1 MISTDNWWKKTY
13 SSATNWSCPNVS
25 TTPITAYKLVCWP
38 VCLQLLPLSALQLKG
53 KHCWK
58 NHCRNGGVDT
68 FGPWS
73 LEPLERWLFFFCQEY
88 SFLWFKIKLQLHKGV
103 NLVVYY
109 TLTTFWVTWP
119 RLQMWKCRIFITFA
133 VRKMPQEHSIFVSF
147 LPCAISQKN
156 FLDSNPTFMQICQ
169 LQLEFLRNG
178 SMVGLVHVVL
188 AITLVSFTKT
198 LSGDTHL
205 NLVKA

>member
-1 MISTDNWWKKTY
+1 
-13 SSATNWSCPNVS
+13 
-25 TTPITAYKLVCWP
+25 
-38 VCLQLLPLSALQLKG
+38 
-53 KHCWK
+53 
-58 NHCRNGGVDT
+58 
-68 FGPWS
+68 
-73 LEPLERWLFFFCQEY
+73 
-88 SFLWFKIKLQLHKGV
+88 
-103 NLVVYY
+103 
-109 TLTTFWVTWP
+109 
-119 RLQMWKCRIFITFA
+119 
-133 VRKMPQEHSIFVSF
+133 MPQEHSIFVSF

-205 NLVKA
+205 NLVKAQFGFNQLISNFKFNSLRLSTNQNQETLLDSLCINRLESMCIFIHLHTRSLKPHPSSNQYPLDNANNLYKMFHYRYQKVGALQQQLCKVNWLIFRVEIS

>member
-1 MISTDNWWKKTY
+1 MSLNRNLSLNKMSLNRDCTVRVKWGMGTFWKWVIVKFVLT
-13 SSATNWSCPNVS
+13 
-25 TTPITAYKLVCWP
+25 KDLVY
-38 VCLQLLPLSALQLKG
+38 SAL
-53 KHCWK
+53 
-58 NHCRNGGVDT
+58 
-68 FGPWS
+68 
-73 LEPLERWLFFFCQEY
+73 
-88 SFLWFKIKLQLHKGV
+88 WFTIKLQLHKGF

-109 TLTTFWVTWP
+109 ILTTFWVTWP

>member
-1 MISTDNWWKKTY
+1 MLPKNPLLWRGCQYVQTLAVRA
-13 SSATNWSCPNVS
+13 SA
-25 TTPITAYKLVCWP
+25 
-38 VCLQLLPLSALQLKG
+38 G
-53 KHCWK
+53 
-58 NHCRNGGVDT
+58 
-68 FGPWS
+68 
-73 LEPLERWLFFFCQEY
+73 WLFLFCQGENTWLSY
-88 SFLWFKIKLQLHKGV
+88 SKSHCNFKKALTL
-103 NLVVYY
+103 
-109 TLTTFWVTWP
+109 TLTTFWVTLP